1 MIYLAL
7 LTLVGLL
14 CGFLLA
20 LIAPEEL
27 VPGRKYFLLLK
38 HFFFLVIATLL
49 LYALVPIY
57 LYAFIPVLL
66 VISFYLLNE
75 IKLKNPLFDLAYY
88 PFFLLPFFV
97 IADPVLQIILATAI
111 FLYGFPLG
119 TLLKD
124 DRQKS

>member
-20 LIAPEEL
+20 FIAPEEL
-27 VPGRKYFLLLK
+27 APGRKYFFLLK
-38 HFFFLVIATLL
+38 HFFFLFIAVLL
-49 LYALVPIY
+49 LYALAPIH
-57 LYAFIPVLL
+57 LYALIPILL

-75 IKLKNPLFDLAYY
+75 IKLKIIFFDLAYY
-88 PFFLLPFFV
+88 PFFLLPLF
-97 IADPVLQIILATAI
+97 IITDPVLQITLVTAI

-124 DRQKS
+124 GRQKS